1 MLNYK
6 DGNLPA
12 EVHGVHLF
20 EEAEEPDLGDGD
32 VVELLQREASLVESL
47 QNLAEQKANEA
58 PSDVNVRW
66 QHSSQMKSVS
76 TCLKRSYLKVNTA
89 AGYQP
94 GTVAPSTAEGAQL

>member
-47 QNLAEQKANEA
+47 QNLAEQKAIRCKR
-58 PSDVNVRW
+58 DGRW

-76 TCLKRSYLKVNTA
+76 SCLKRSYLKVNTA

>member
-47 QNLAEQKANEA
+47 QNLAKQKANEA
-58 PSDVNVRW
+58 PSDANAMVDG
-66 QHSSQMKSVS
+66 S
-76 TCLKRSYLKVNTA
+76 THPK
-89 AGYQP
+89 
-94 GTVAPSTAEGAQL
+94 